1 MAHGG
6 LRYRA
11 EGKGAAMR
19 LEVRDGMRIGWDV
32 IITMDDGLELRCD
45 VFLPAESG
53 QYPVLLSYGPYA
65 KGLEFKQGYPS
76 AWDRMVE
83 QHPDVSAGSSNL
95 YQSWEVADP
104 EKWVPHGYALVRVDS
119 RGAGNS
125 PGVIDPFSAREARDL
140 FACIEW
146 AGVQEWSSGKVG
158 LSGISY
164 YAMNQWQVA
173 AMRPPHLAA
182 ICPWEGAADWYRD
195 ATHHGGILSTFWAN
209 WYDMQV
215 KSVQNGLGERGPRSA
230 ATGEPACGQETLTE
244 PELAARRVDFGA
256 QVSAHSVIDDYFAE
270 RTPDFARIAVPLLS
284 CGNWGGQGLHLR
296 GNVEGYLQAGSPQKW
311 LEMHGL
317 EHWTHYYTDYGREL
331 QKRFFDFFLR
341 GLDTGWSAQPPVLL
355 NVRRVDGSCTARAEQ
370 EWPLARTRWTTL
382 YLDAGRSLLAAGVD
396 AAGHAS
402 FDGHGDGITFLAE
415 PFTQE
420 TEITGPS
427 SLKLFVASST
437 EDADLFIVLRLFDP
451 AGTEV
456 VFQGAID
463 PHAPL
468 GQGWLRLSHRALDEE
483 RSLPYRPWHPHL
495 QMAEVQPDHI
505 YEADVEILPTCVVA
519 PPGYRLGVTVQ
530 GHDYE
535 NQGPG
540 ERLTQF
546 KNVLRGCGPF
556 LHDDPLDRPA
566 GRFGGMTTVHT
577 GGEHAARLIVPVIPA
592 TAAADASGAA

>member
-1 MAHGG
+1 MTH
-6 LRYRA
+6 
-11 EGKGAAMR
+11 EF
-19 LEVRDGMRIGWDV
+19 RDGMRITWDT
-32 IITMDDGLELRCD
+32 IITMDDGLPLRCD
-45 VFLPAESG
+45 VFLPPADG
-53 QYPVLLSYGPYA
+53 KYPVLLSYGPYA

-76 AWDRMVE
+76 AWEHMTE
-83 QHPDVSAGSSNL
+83 QHPDVTAGSSNL

-119 RGAGNS
+119 RGAGCS
-125 PGVIDPFSAREARDL
+125 PGVIDPFSARETRDL
-140 FACIEW
+140 YQCIEW
-146 AGVQEWSSGKVG
+146 AGTQGWSNGKVG

-173 AMRPPHLAA
+173 AMQPPHLAA

-230 ATGEPACGQETLTE
+230 VTGEQVSGEETLE
-244 PELAARRVDFGA
+244 EGELEKGRVDFA
-256 QVSAHSVIDDYFAE
+256 EQIRSHPLLDSYYAE
-270 RTPDFARIAVPLLS
+270 RTPDFSRITIPLFS

-296 GNVEGYLQAGSPQKW
+296 GNIEGYLQAGSRQKW
-311 LEMHGL
+311 LELHGL

-341 GLDTGWSAQPPVLL
+341 GEDTGWSAQPRVLL
-355 NVRRVDGSCTARAEQ
+355 NVRHVDGSFTERAEQ
-370 EWPLARTRWTTL
+370 EWPIARTRWTTL
-382 YLDAGRSLLAAGVD
+382 YLEAAGRSLAAAPRPASEVSFEALGEGV
-396 AAGHAS
+396 
-402 FDGHGDGITFLAE
+402 TFIAE

-427 SLKLFVASST
+427 ALKLFVTSST
-437 EDADLFIVLRLFDP
+437 DDADLFVVLRLYDRD
-451 AGTEV
+451 GEEV
-456 VFQGAID
+456 VFQGAVD
-463 PHAPL
+463 PHTPL

-483 RSLPYRPWHPHL
+483 RSLPYRPFHPHL
-495 QMAEVQPDHI
+495 GLREVRPGAV

-519 PPGYRLGVTVQ
+519 PAGYQLAVTVQ

-535 NQGPG
+535 HPGPG
-540 ERLTQF
+540 NRLLQF

-556 LHDDPLDRPA
+556 LHDDPLDRPPPRYA
-566 GRFGGMTTVHT
+566 GTTTLLT
-577 GGEHAARLIVPVIPA
+577 GGEHAARLLIPVVPPA
-592 TAAADASGAA
+592 PGPAPTGAAGGNP

>member
-1 MAHGG
+1 
-6 LRYRA
+6 
-11 EGKGAAMR
+11 
-19 LEVRDGMRIGWDV
+19 
-32 IITMDDGLELRCD
+32 
-45 VFLPAESG
+45 
-53 QYPVLLSYGPYA
+53 
-65 KGLEFKQGYPS
+65 
-76 AWDRMVE
+76 
-83 QHPDVSAGSSNL
+83 
-95 YQSWEVADP
+95 VADP

-125 PGVIDPFSAREARDL
+125 PGVIDPLSAREAQDL
-140 FACIEW
+140 YACIEW

-230 ATGEPACGQETLTE
+230 ATGKPACGQETRTE
-244 PELAARRVDFGA
+244 PELAQRRVDFGA
-256 QVSAHSVIDDYFAE
+256 QVSAHSVIDDYFAT
-270 RTPDFARIAVPLLS
+270 RTPDFSRIAVPLLS

-296 GNVEGYLQAGSPQKW
+296 GNIEGYVQAGTAQKW
-311 LEMHGL
+311 LELHGL

-331 QKRFFDFFLR
+331 QRRFFDFFLR
-341 GLDTGWSAQPPVLL
+341 GVDTGWSGQPPVLL
-355 NVRRVDGSCTARAEQ
+355 NVRRVDGTFTARAEQ
-370 EWPLARTRWTTL
+370 EWPLARTQWTTL
-382 YLDAGRSLLAAGVD
+382 YLDAGRSLLASAVPTAGQ
-396 AAGHAS
+396 AS

-420 TEITGPS
+420 AEITGPS

-437 EDADLFIVLRLFDP
+437 DDADLFVVLRLFDP
-451 AGTEV
+451 AGAEV

-463 PHAPL
+463 PHTPL
-468 GQGWLRLSHRALDEE
+468 GQGWLRLSHRELDQE
-483 RSLPYRPWHPHL
+483 RSLPYRPWHSHL
-495 QMAEVQPDHI
+495 EMSEVQPGHI
-505 YEADVEILPTCVVA
+505 YGADVEILPTCVVA

-535 NQGPG
+535 NPAPG
-540 ERLTQF
+540 ERLSQF
-546 KNVLRGCGPF
+546 RNELRGCGPF
-556 LHDDPLDRPA
+556 LHDDPLDRPT
-566 GRFGGMTTVHT
+566 GRFGGTTTVYT
-577 GGEHAARLIVPVIPA
+577 GGVHAANLMIPVIPA
-592 TAAADASGAA
+592 ATAADASGAAP